1 MLGLN
6 YPGFI
11 IEGKTCPNSVDR
23 TIYRFLSVKCL
34 KNKVIV
40 YCRCSVCLL
49 IMLEKLVHER

>member
-11 IEGKTCPNSVDR
+11 IKGKTCPNSVDR

-40 YCRCSVCLL
+40 YCKVLR
-49 IMLEKLVHER
+49 MLVDNVRKVSL